1 MMKDTRLL
9 IRLKEYVN
17 YASTAESNLAHYITE
32 DPQAVI
38 GKSIHELARLTYT
51 SPSTIVRFCRKMG
64 FQGYREF
71 QQGLMYETALYHESR
86 DVALQDITP
95 KDSTRNV
102 IRKVTSKNV
111 ESLRITEKLLDPK
124 VVDACVELLT
134 QCRLVALFGLG
145 ASLLA
150 AQDLQ
155 LKLLR
160 VDKLCYLAEDWH
172 SQLLYARNLHPDD
185 LAIAFSYSGMTKE
198 TIACA
203 KVAKQQGA
211 RVITVTRGEC
221 STDLVK
227 YADYALPVGS
237 TEMILRSGA
246 MSSRISQLNIIDI
259 LYTAYINRNYDAC
272 VKKFA
277 DNYIDIAQD
286 VIRADAF
293 RRQNK
298 TSYPPRNNVA
308 RSVGTVTIDNVDYGR
323 YMGELQIDLC
333 PLPADPRVNVVAQ
346 VCEPDL
352 ALLPYAADPAYQF
365 EFCE

>member
-237 TEMILRSGA
+237 TEMI
-246 MSSRISQLNIIDI
+246 
-259 LYTAYINRNYDAC
+259 
-272 VKKFA
+272 
-277 DNYIDIAQD
+277 
-286 VIRADAF
+286 
-293 RRQNK
+293 
-298 TSYPPRNNVA
+298 
-308 RSVGTVTIDNVDYGR
+308 
-323 YMGELQIDLC
+323 
-333 PLPADPRVNVVAQ
+333 
-346 VCEPDL
+346 
-352 ALLPYAADPAYQF
+352 
-365 EFCE
+365 

>member
-1 MMKDTRLL
+1 MFK
-9 IRLKEYVN
+9 
-17 YASTAESNLAHYITE
+17 
-32 DPQAVI
+32 
-38 GKSIHELARLTYT
+38 
-51 SPSTIVRFCRKMG
+51 
-64 FQGYREF
+64 REF
-71 QQGLMYETALYHESR
+71 
-86 DVALQDITP
+86 
-95 KDSTRNV
+95 V
-102 IRKVTSKNV
+102 ILGVV
-111 ESLRITEKLLDPK
+111 SLTM
-124 VVDACVELLT
+124 
-134 QCRLVALFGLG
+134 GN
-145 ASLLA
+145 SLLA

-277 DNYIDIAQD
+277 DNYIEK
-286 VIRADAF
+286 
-293 RRQNK
+293 N
-298 TSYPPRNNVA
+298 
-308 RSVGTVTIDNVDYGR
+308 
-323 YMGELQIDLC
+323 
-333 PLPADPRVNVVAQ
+333 
-346 VCEPDL
+346 
-352 ALLPYAADPAYQF
+352 
-365 EFCE
+365 

>member
-237 TEMILRSGA
+237 TEMILHSGA

-277 DNYIDIAQD
+277 DNYIEK
-286 VIRADAF
+286 
-293 RRQNK
+293 N
-298 TSYPPRNNVA
+298 
-308 RSVGTVTIDNVDYGR
+308 
-323 YMGELQIDLC
+323 
-333 PLPADPRVNVVAQ
+333 
-346 VCEPDL
+346 
-352 ALLPYAADPAYQF
+352 
-365 EFCE
+365 

>member
-160 VDKLCYLAEDWH
+160 GLAQPAALRTQSAPGRSGH
-172 SQLLYARNLHPDD
+172 RIQLLRHDQRNHCLRQGSQAAGCPGDHRHP
-185 LAIAFSYSGMTKE
+185 G
-198 TIACA
+198 
-203 KVAKQQGA
+203 
-211 RVITVTRGEC
+211 RV
-221 STDLVK
+221 
-227 YADYALPVGS
+227 
-237 TEMILRSGA
+237 
-246 MSSRISQLNIIDI
+246 QH
-259 LYTAYINRNYDAC
+259 
-272 VKKFA
+272 
-277 DNYIDIAQD
+277 
-286 VIRADAF
+286 
-293 RRQNK
+293 
-298 TSYPPRNNVA
+298 
-308 RSVGTVTIDNVDYGR
+308 
-323 YMGELQIDLC
+323 
-333 PLPADPRVNVVAQ
+333 
-346 VCEPDL
+346 
-352 ALLPYAADPAYQF
+352 
-365 EFCE
+365 

>member
-185 LAIAFSYSGMTKE
+185 ANRISPSCPMRQTRLTSLNSASDPKQPCKNPTAHRLFGIQAIGCGAFFIAF
-198 TIACA
+198 
-203 KVAKQQGA
+203 A
-211 RVITVTRGEC
+211 R
-221 STDLVK
+221 
-227 YADYALPVGS
+227 
-237 TEMILRSGA
+237 
-246 MSSRISQLNIIDI
+246 
-259 LYTAYINRNYDAC
+259 
-272 VKKFA
+272 
-277 DNYIDIAQD
+277 
-286 VIRADAF
+286 
-293 RRQNK
+293 
-298 TSYPPRNNVA
+298 
-308 RSVGTVTIDNVDYGR
+308 
-323 YMGELQIDLC
+323 QIFLS
-333 PLPADPRVNVVAQ
+333 L
-346 VCEPDL
+346 
-352 ALLPYAADPAYQF
+352 
-365 EFCE
+365 

>member
-160 VDKLCYLAEDWH
+160 VDKLCYPRTGTA
-172 SQLLYARNLHPDD
+172 S
-185 LAIAFSYSGMTKE
+185 
-198 TIACA
+198 
-203 KVAKQQGA
+203 
-211 RVITVTRGEC
+211 C
-221 STDLVK
+221 STH
-227 YADYALPVGS
+227 AIC
-237 TEMILRSGA
+237 T
-246 MSSRISQLNIIDI
+246 Q
-259 LYTAYINRNYDAC
+259 
-272 VKKFA
+272 
-277 DNYIDIAQD
+277 
-286 VIRADAF
+286 
-293 RRQNK
+293 
-298 TSYPPRNNVA
+298 
-308 RSVGTVTIDNVDYGR
+308 TIW
-323 YMGELQIDLC
+323 
-333 PLPADPRVNVVAQ
+333 PSHSATPA
-346 VCEPDL
+346 
-352 ALLPYAADPAYQF
+352 
-365 EFCE
+365 